1 MACESYSEGE
11 ISLRKIISFSILGFL
26 LVSLV
31 AGVSCAD
38 ENIFARWRQKKSFE
52 GELGGYLDIT
62 ATYYAAEYIEALVQ
76 DEAKK
81 NLWTADESDQYKYQ
95 MLRSLNLDETIPIH
109 IEIDNHTST
118 MHMAPF
124 DKMLTL
130 WIGNKKYS
138 PVDYDK
144 RFNFALQGKRD
155 GMIFFP
161 KYDDKGK
168 SLLEGAKTIR
178 LAINSGI
185 SGETMKFNSIDY
197 FWDVHKDNPESLY
210 KGKAATR
217 LELDRLIKRIEKL
230 NAEKRDLENKLGEI
244 NGELATI
251 NKRVEELQKQ

>member
-1 MACESYSEGE
+1 
-11 ISLRKIISFSILGFL
+11 LRKIISFSILAFL

-31 AGVSCAD
+31 AGASCGD
-38 ENIFARWRQKKSFE
+38 EKIFARWRQKKSFE

-81 NLWTADESDQYKYQ
+81 NLWTADETDQYKYQ
-95 MLRSLNLDETIPIH
+95 MLRALNLDETIPIH
-109 IEIDNHTST
+109 IEFDNHTST
-118 MHMAPF
+118 MHMSPF

-155 GMIFFP
+155 GMVFFP
-161 KYDDKGK
+161 KYDEKGRP
-168 SLLEGAKTIR
+168 LLEGAKTIR

-197 FWDVHKDNPESLY
+197 FWDVHKDNPEGLY
-210 KGKAATR
+210 KGRAASR
-217 LELDRLIKRIEKL
+217 LELDRLIKRLEKL

-244 NGELATI
+244 NGELTTI

>member
-11 ISLRKIISFSILGFL
+11 ISLRKIISFFILAFV
-26 LVSLV
+26 LVSLA
-31 AGVSCAD
+31 AGASCAD
-38 ENIFARWRQKKSFE
+38 EKILSRWRQKKSFE

-81 NLWTADESDQYKYQ
+81 NLWTADETDQYKYQ

-109 IEIDNHTST
+109 IEFDNHTST

-124 DKMLTL
+124 DKMLIL
-130 WIGNKKYS
+130 WIGKKKYS

-168 SLLEGAKTIR
+168 NLLEGAKTIR

-197 FWDVHKDNPESLY
+197 FWDVHKDNPEGLY
-210 KGKAATR
+210 KGKAASR

-230 NAEKRDLENKLGEI
+230 NAEKQDLENKLGEI